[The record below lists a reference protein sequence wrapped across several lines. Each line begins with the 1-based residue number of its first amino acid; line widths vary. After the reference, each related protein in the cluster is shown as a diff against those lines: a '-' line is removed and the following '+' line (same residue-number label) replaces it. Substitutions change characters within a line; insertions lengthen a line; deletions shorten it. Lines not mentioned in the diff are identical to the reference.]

1 MRECQKEIKERNCPR
16 LCRTVSND
24 FRRPV
29 KGADENRY
37 GEVQEDTDQFCRKG
51 GTENTEAR
59 SFFGAL
65 ILFCTKILAD
75 KGGQRKGKTGDG
87 KEAES
92 FYLGIG
98 AAAGNCH
105 LAEFVNVGLDDD
117 IGKGDDGILK
127 AGGQS
132 VCYDLAEHGQ
142 VKSNGAQGD
151 PVFFRA
157 FIQQTVKA

>member
-1 MRECQKEIKERNCPR
+1 MRECQKEIKERDCPR
-16 LCRTVSND
+16 LCRTVSDD
-24 FRRPV
+24 FRCPV
-29 KGADENRY
+29 KSADENRY
-37 GEVQEDTDQFCRKG
+37 GKVQEDANQFCRKD
-51 GTENTEAR
+51 GTENTETR
-59 SFFGAL
+59 SFFCAF
-65 ILFCTKILAD
+65 ILFCPKILAD

-127 AGGQS
+127 TGGQS
-132 VCYDLAEHGQ
+132 VCNDLAEHGQ
-142 VKSNGAQGD
+142 VKPDGAQGD
-151 PVFFRA
+151 PVFFRT
-157 FIQQTVKA
+157 FIQQPVKA